1 MGPRCFSC
9 WSVSAGRLDLGSL
22 APRYPS
28 CSWNAPASS
37 AAHGNDVPG
46 PAVEGLAKEVGDAL
60 VVALLRHTTQPA
72 FTYVHKWCKGDTVIW
87 ANNRSMHAALGHD
100 LNDGPV

>member
-1 MGPRCFSC
+1 MFALRLKPPS
-9 WSVSAGRLDLGSL
+9 SVTGSAL
-22 APRYPS
+22 Y
-28 CSWNAPASS
+28 APASS

-87 ANNRSMHAALGHD
+87 ANYRSMHAALGHD
-100 LNDGPV
+100 LNDGPRVMWRTTFE

>member
-1 MGPRCFSC
+1 M
-9 WSVSAGRLDLGSL
+9 
-22 APRYPS
+22 Y
-28 CSWNAPASS
+28 APASS

-87 ANNRSMHAALGHD
+87 ANYRSMHAALGHD
-100 LNDGPV
+100 LNDGPRVMWRTTFE